1 MNNRHHFNLTL
12 AVVYALFWTALAVA
26 PSDRETWLLENVLVF
41 VAVPILALTYRNLQ
55 LSRVS
60 YTLLFMFFCLH
71 AIGSHYTYS
80 LVPYDAFFERFMGSA
95 FNEIAGWERNHY
107 DRFVHF
113 CFGLMLAYPCREMF
127 LRIANVR
134 GFWGYY
140 LPVMLTMSFS
150 VLYELIEWAAAV
162 VFGGDV
168 GIHYLGTQGDVWDG
182 HRDMA
187 LASIGALISMII
199 TLAINLAIQRDFAS
213 EWQDSL
219 KVKDERP
226 LGEDAIAR
234 MLNEDDAPRDPRW

>member
-1 MNNRHHFNLTL
+1 MKSPHRFNLAL
-12 AVVYALFWTALAVA
+12 ALVYAFYWTALAVN
-26 PSDRETWLLENVLVF
+26 PVDRETWLLENVLVF
-41 VAVPILALTYRNLQ
+41 VAVPILVLTYRNLQ

-60 YTLLFMFFCLH
+60 YALIFLFFCLH

-80 LVPYDAFFERFMGSA
+80 LVPYDEFSERLLGTSI
-95 FNEIAGWERNHY
+95 NEIAGWERNHY
-107 DRFVHF
+107 DRLAHF
-113 CFGLMLAYPCREMF
+113 AFGLMLAYPCREMF

-134 GFWGYY
+134 GFWGYF

-168 GIHYLGTQGDVWDG
+168 GIHYLGTQGDEWDG
-182 HRDMA
+182 HRDMS
-187 LASIGALISMII
+187 LASIGALISMLA
-199 TLAINLAIQRDFAS
+199 TLSVNFAIQRDFAS

-219 KVKDERP
+219 RVKDERP

-234 MLNEDDAPRDPRW
+234 MLNEDEVPEDPRW